1 MTLELYIYIYT
12 QSINVFIIYAVS
24 FLKSFLACTVNSIF
38 GFELYDV
45 KDEK

>member
-1 MTLELYIYIYT
+1 MTLELYIYT

-24 FLKSFLACTVNSIF
+24 FLKCFLACTVNSIF